1 MKKIIILLACVLTVG
16 VLGGCTSNQDVQSYL
31 EALLDTSYK
40 NDTAAF
46 VKMGLGTKEDAEA
59 LYEQGIDNGTEA
71 FCGSLGVT
79 DEFKEDF
86 HTLYK
91 DMLAKVRYEVGE
103 AEKQSDGSYLIPVSY
118 EKMNIFQ
125 PATAMYQEKVA
136 ALAKEWAEGDIPS
149 EEEMMHEIVLT
160 YKESMETVLAEV
172 QYNEPQTMTVRIEL
186 VNNVYTPNTDDVAA
200 LEKAL
205 FDGE

>member
-1 MKKIIILLACVLTVG
+1 MKKIVMILVCVLTVG
-16 VLGGCTSNQDVQSYL
+16 ILGGCTSDQDVRSYL

-40 NDTAAF
+40 NETAAF
-46 VKMGLGTKEDAEA
+46 VKMGLGTEEDAKA

-71 FCGSLGVT
+71 FCGRLGVT
-79 DEFKEDF
+79 EEFKEDF
-86 HTLYK
+86 RSLYK
-91 DMLAKVRYEVGE
+91 DMLAKVRYEVGK
-103 AEKQSDGSYLIPVSY
+103 AEKQSDGSYQITVSY

-125 PATAMYQEKVA
+125 PATTMYQENVA
-136 ALAKEWAEGDIPS
+136 ALAEAWADGDTPS
-149 EEEMMHEIVLT
+149 EEEMLNQIVLT

-186 VNNVYTPNTDDVAA
+186 VNNVYTPNTDDVAE

>member
-1 MKKIIILLACVLTVG
+1 MKRIVMILVCVLTVG
-16 VLGGCTSNQDVQSYL
+16 ILGGCTSDQDVRSYL

-40 NDTAAF
+40 NETAAF
-46 VKMGLGTKEDAEA
+46 VKMGLGTEEDAKA

-71 FCGSLGVT
+71 FCSRLGVT
-79 DEFKEDF
+79 EEFKEDF
-86 HTLYK
+86 RSLYK
-91 DMLAKVRYEVGE
+91 DMLAKVRYEVGN
-103 AEKQSDGSYLIPVSY
+103 AQKQSDGSYQITVSY

-125 PATAMYQEKVA
+125 PATTMYQEKVA
-136 ALAKEWAEGDIPS
+136 ALAETWAEGDTPS
-149 EEEMMHEIVLT
+149 EEEMLNQIVLT

-186 VNNVYTPNTDDVAA
+186 VGNVYTPNTDDVAE